1 MCHTAGAPAPFPHLA
16 SRTPFTRAGIHTH
29 THTHT
34 PAGDP
39 GYPLKDP
46 EKRSMDDDIWE
57 RFSEPAIHPMVELPH
72 AVLAPPIIMP
82 HF

>member
-1 MCHTAGAPAPFPHLA
+1 MPRPPFPTWLPELLSSVQA
-16 SRTPFTRAGIHTH
+16 YAHTH

-39 GYPLKDP
+39 GYPIKGP
-46 EKRSMDDDIWE
+46 EKRPMDDDIWE